1 MISFLHNSKYE
12 VFQILLALST
22 LVTGVTMEIINT
34 ADYLF
39 IKFRSKFIRLDEI
52 TKEYYPHLCK
62 EKVLEK
68 ARQQKFPFTCFRID
82 ESQKGPFFVNIVELA
97 TALDEI
103 YNKGYQNFRD
113 STIKSIL

>member
-1 MISFLHNSKYE
+1 MNRL
-12 VFQILLALST
+12 
-22 LVTGVTMEIINT
+22 NT

-39 IKFRSKFIRLDEI
+39 LKFKSTFIKLEDVS
-52 TKEYYPHLCK
+52 KEYYPHLCK